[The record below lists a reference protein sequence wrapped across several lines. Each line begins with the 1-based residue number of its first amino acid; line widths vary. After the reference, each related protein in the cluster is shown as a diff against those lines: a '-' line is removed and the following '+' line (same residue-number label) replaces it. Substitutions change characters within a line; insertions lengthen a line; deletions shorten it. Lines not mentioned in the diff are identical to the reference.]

1 MASELI
7 ALICGLVCGA
17 NMALLIY
24 ACCIA
29 SSRASRWE
37 EYQDELKKNLDHIN

>member
-1 MASELI
+1 
-7 ALICGLVCGA
+7 
-17 NMALLIY
+17 LLIY

-37 EYQDELKKNLDHIN
+37 EYQDELKKNLDHE